1 MRIISGSARG
11 RKLFAP
17 AGEDTR
23 PTADRIRESLFN
35 ILGTRVWD
43 AGVLDLFGGTGALAL
58 EAMSRGA
65 ESAVI
70 VDMNRAAIQAIE
82 RNAQGVVG
90 EDYASRVRV
99 IKSDYRSAIGSLKGK
114 KFDIVFLDP
123 PYRMT
128 EVYGQAFSALAG
140 RGLLGGDSV
149 VVMEY
154 EQDAR
159 ITLPECAQVFDERK
173 YGKARIMLVR
183 LKEEAQG

>member
-65 ESAVI
+65 ERAVI

-99 IKSDYRSAIGSLKGK
+99 IKSDYRSAIGAMKGMQ
-114 KFDIVFLDP
+114 FDIVFLDP
-123 PYRMT
+123 PYRMVESYADAISRLQAVDALHEDT
-128 EVYGQAFSALAG
+128 IILMERLRENTVAVPAGFEIFDTRSYGETAVDFV
-140 RGLLGGDSV
+140 RV
-149 VVMEY
+149 
-154 EQDAR
+154 
-159 ITLPECAQVFDERK
+159 
-173 YGKARIMLVR
+173 GK
-183 LKEEAQG
+183 E

>member
-99 IKSDYRSAIGSLKGK
+99 IKSDYRSAIGSMKGK

-123 PYRMT
+123 PYRMV
-128 EVYGQAFSALAG
+128 ESYADAIARLQAVGAIHGETLILMERLRENAVAIPAG
-140 RGLLGGDSV
+140 F
-149 VVMEY
+149 E
-154 EQDAR
+154 
-159 ITLPECAQVFDERK
+159 VFDTRT
-173 YGKARIMLVR
+173 YGETAVDFVR
-183 LKEEAQG
+183 MGKE